1 MCPGQERESAGDCG
15 VCGMALVQAFR
26 LGAEDHSNA
35 ETLVARRRFV
45 LAALCSA
52 PVLALAMTADLAPS
66 LGLREFF
73 GDWWSVCL
81 GVPSIA
87 VAFGPAR
94 ILLARGA
101 RSVAARRLNMFSLL
115 SLGILASLGVSLWS
129 TLLPSTVPASMSH
142 HGHPPLYFEAAA
154 VIATLALFGQWLE
167 ARATRATGDALR
179 CVLALAPQVVAV
191 LDGSDHERSVPLSD
205 VTKDMRFR
213 VRPGERVALDGL
225 VESGESSV
233 DESLLNGEPL
243 PKRRAAGDAV
253 IGGALNIEGT
263 LVVRATAS
271 GDDGFLA
278 GIAKCVIAAQNSRT
292 PAQDLADS
300 LSAIFVPIVMLI
312 AVGAAGVWLAL
323 GGDDAASHAL
333 AAFISVVV
341 VACPCALGL
350 ATPMAVT
357 VAAGQAAR
365 SSILFRDV
373 GAMERLAQANL
384 FVFDKT
390 GTLSEGRPS
399 IASFDVQL
407 PFDEREVLRLAASAE
422 QGSEH
427 PAAKSLV
434 RHARGLGI
442 ANCAATSFVNVP
454 GRGVRAVVDEK
465 EVVVGSRLLAASST
479 TDPLP
484 THTGSLA
491 FVIIDGRLAACVRLQ
506 DTPVAEA
513 KRVIDALHA
522 SGAKTLLATGDS
534 ATGGEHFLQKAG
546 IAPNSMAMRAELL
559 PQEKAALITQLRR
572 EGNTVVFIGDG
583 VNDTPAL
590 LVADVGIAV
599 SGATDAASAAA
610 SIHLLRRDVTLVLR
624 ARTIALTLS
633 ATIRQN
639 LALAFGYNLI
649 AIPIAAGALY
659 PILHRMTDPMI
670 AALAMSVS
678 SFLVIANSLRQTR
691 SHH

>member
-1 MCPGQERESAGDCG
+1 
-15 VCGMALVQAFR
+15 
-26 LGAEDHSNA
+26 
-35 ETLVARRRFV
+35 
-45 LAALCSA
+45 
-52 PVLALAMTADLAPS
+52 
-66 LGLREFF
+66 
-73 GDWWSVCL
+73 
-81 GVPSIA
+81 
-87 VAFGPAR
+87 
-94 ILLARGA
+94 
-101 RSVAARRLNMFSLL
+101 
-115 SLGILASLGVSLWS
+115 
-129 TLLPSTVPASMSH
+129 
-142 HGHPPLYFEAAA
+142 
-154 VIATLALFGQWLE
+154 
-167 ARATRATGDALR
+167 
-179 CVLALAPQVVAV
+179 
-191 LDGSDHERSVPLSD
+191 
-205 VTKDMRFR
+205 
-213 VRPGERVALDGL
+213 
-225 VESGESSV
+225 
-233 DESLLNGEPL
+233 
-243 PKRRAAGDAV
+243 
-253 IGGALNIEGT
+253 
-263 LVVRATAS
+263 
-271 GDDGFLA
+271 
-278 GIAKCVIAAQNSRT
+278 
-292 PAQDLADS
+292 
-300 LSAIFVPIVMLI
+300 MLI
-312 AVGAAGVWLAL
+312 AVGAAGVWLAI

-434 RHARGLGI
+434 RHARALGI
-442 ANCAATSFVNVP
+442 ASHAATSFVNVP

-465 EVVVGSRLLAASST
+465 DVVVGSRLLAASST

-572 EGNTVVFIGDG
+572 EGDTVVFIGDG